1 MKRLMEDIGTR
12 QTRGKVFYGWWI
24 VVGGFIVQLFGSLLF
39 FHSFG
44 AYFVYL
50 QAEFGWSRTMI
61 AGASSIARMESG
73 ILGPVQGWLVDRFGP
88 RALVRVGSVILGCGL
103 ILFSQ
108 ISSVWQYYGAFLL
121 MALGSSFAGFMA
133 VSVCLASWFARK
145 RTRAMGIAMTGMGVG
160 GLLVPTVAWFL
171 GHYGWRPTALVSG
184 FIVMFVGLGAA
195 QLLRR
200 SPEQYGMVPDGEA
213 PQSDVAGSTI
223 RASATQ
229 RGVGEADF
237 TTREALRTKSFW
249 LLSIAH
255 AGGLLVVS
263 AIGLHLIP
271 HVVNRLGVS
280 VEIAGTMVSVLM
292 GMTIV
297 GQIAGGSLGDRIDK
311 RLGLSLCLLGHAV
324 ALTILAF
331 ATSMWQVAIFAAIQG
346 LSFGSRGPLVMS
358 IRADYFGRSSYA
370 TIMGFSSLII
380 MIGSTGGPLLAG
392 NIADRYGDYQ
402 MAFIILAVVALV
414 SSILFLFVRKPK
426 LPARLRTPS
435 GDSQSR

>member
-1 MKRLMEDIGTR
+1 MKQPMEDIGTR
-12 QTRGKVFYGWWI
+12 QTRGKMFYGWWI
-24 VVGGFIVQLFGSLLF
+24 VIGGFLVQLFSSLLF

-61 AGASSIARMESG
+61 SGASSIARLESG

-88 RALVRVGSVILGCGL
+88 RALVRVGSIILGCGL

-108 ISSVWQYYGAFLL
+108 INSVWQYYGAFLL

-133 VSVCLASWFARK
+133 VSACLASWFVRK

-160 GLLVPTVAWFL
+160 GLLVPMVAWFL
-171 GHYGWRPTALVSG
+171 GHYGWRQTALVSG
-184 FIVMFVGLGAA
+184 LIVMLVGLGAA

-200 SPEQYGMVPDGEA
+200 TPEQYGMVPDGEA
-213 PQSDVAGSTI
+213 SESDVGESTARGSS
-223 RASATQ
+223 RQ
-229 RGVGEADF
+229 QGDGEVSF
-237 TTREALRTKSFW
+237 TAREALRTKSFW
-249 LLSIAH
+249 LLSTAH

-280 VEIAGTMVSVLM
+280 VEIAGTMVSLLM

-324 ALTILAF
+324 ALTVLAF
-331 ATSMWQVAIFAAIQG
+331 ATSMWMVAIFAIIQG

-380 MIGSTGGPLLAG
+380 MLGSTGGPLLAG

-402 MAFIILAVVALV
+402 MAFIILALVAVVSAV
-414 SSILFLFVRKPK
+414 MFLFVRKPR
-426 LPARLRTPS
+426 LPARLSVASENT
-435 GDSQSR
+435 QSR